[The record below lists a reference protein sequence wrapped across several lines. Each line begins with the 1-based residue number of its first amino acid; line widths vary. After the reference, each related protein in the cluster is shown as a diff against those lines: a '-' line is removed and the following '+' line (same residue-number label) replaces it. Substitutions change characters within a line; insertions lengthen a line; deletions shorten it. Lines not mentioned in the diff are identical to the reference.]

1 MPVSARI
8 AANTFVVCWQSQPHA
23 YEEGKAL
30 VAIHRR
36 GGIIPVTFRLFAA
49 PLSSVNYLQRQITL
63 TERLLN

>member
-1 MPVSARI
+1 
-8 AANTFVVCWQSQPHA
+8 
-23 YEEGKAL
+23 L
-30 VAIHRR
+30 DAIHRR